1 MLDMLPAGKI
11 TRLFGPDGT
20 VNVRLYD
27 LFPEEPNYE
36 EPLYVRI
43 DTLAVPLFIER
54 FERRGR
60 DGALIRFADIDN
72 ETRATE
78 LLGHELYLH
87 REDETEEEDGELYYE
102 DLVGFRATLA
112 DGITGVI
119 EEYLDHDMNPL
130 LQIRVETIGNPLEG
144 QNDAQAKTPGNSS
157 REVLIPASDDFIAE
171 LDEEQHTVVFDLP
184 EGLLELYLE
193 E

>member
-1 MLDMLPAGKI
+1 MDEKI
-11 TRLFGPDGT
+11 VMIMDDGT
-20 VNVRLYD
+20 EVEFTVLETTSIGGTDYILVTD
-27 LFPEEPNYE
+27 APE
-36 EPLYVRI
+36 
-43 DTLAVPLFIER
+43 D
-54 FERRGR
+54 
-60 DGALIRFADIDN
+60 
-72 ETRATE
+72 
-78 LLGHELYLH
+78 
-87 REDETEEEDGELYYE
+87 EDGELYFE

-119 EEYLDHDMNPL
+119 EEYLDHDLNPL